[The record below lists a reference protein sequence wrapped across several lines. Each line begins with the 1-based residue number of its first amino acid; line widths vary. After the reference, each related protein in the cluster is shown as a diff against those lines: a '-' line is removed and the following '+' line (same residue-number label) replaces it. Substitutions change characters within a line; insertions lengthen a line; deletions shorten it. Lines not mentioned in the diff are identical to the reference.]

1 MRRGQGLHAQTRE
14 KGAQFQRSRRGPGRA
29 QRLGEGIAR
38 GAAVVARPPARQA
51 PRWAWPSAW
60 SYPLHHKLAAVVV
73 AVPAA
78 GCAIIA
84 FGVVAYFLDDGDLKF
99 VLAWL
104 RRAMAK
110 LRS

>member
-14 KGAQFQRSRRGPGRA
+14 KGAQFQRSRRARA
-29 QRLGEGIAR
+29 GHSGSVRASPVAPPWSP
-38 GAAVVARPPARQA
+38 AACAAGSAVGLAVSLVV
-51 PRWAWPSAW
+51 
-60 SYPLHHKLAAVVV
+60 PLHHKLVAVVV

-99 VLAWL
+99 VLGWL